1 MWGNCK
7 RKVYGHQHRAH
18 GHPFSVYSDMIDR
31 QEWSCGKHTH
41 SRQWRYRKLVDGFEG
56 KESYV
61 QNDLYLGQEWAVS
74 RKYLSF
80 PLSLHIASSLS
91 NTIVKVVCFSVLTTR
106 QQAGGYHV
114 TAFSCCI
121 RVEPLSSWFQ
131 KVRMRD
137 YIPKHMCTESSY
149 SCNCY
154 ASMDRSWLEDSG
166 YLTEIVFLWYN

>member
-7 RKVYGHQHRAH
+7 RKVYDHQHRAH

-56 KESYV
+56 KGSYV

-80 PLSLHIASSLS
+80 PLSLHIASSLL
-91 NTIVKVVCFSVLTTR
+91 NTIVKVVCFSVLTTQ
-106 QQAGGYHV
+106 QQAGGYHI

-121 RVEPLSSWFQ
+121 RVEPLQLISKSA
-131 KVRMRD
+131 
-137 YIPKHMCTESSY
+137 
-149 SCNCY
+149 Y
-154 ASMDRSWLEDSG
+154 AGLHPQTYVYG
-166 YLTEIVFLWYN
+166 KLI

>member
-18 GHPFSVYSDMIDR
+18 GRHPFSVYSDMIDR

-56 KESYV
+56 KGSYV

-91 NTIVKVVCFSVLTTR
+91 NTIVKVVCFSVLTTQ

-121 RVEPLSSWFQ
+121 RVEPLQLISKSAVPHWNRLSVIQLRFHL
-131 KVRMRD
+131 
-137 YIPKHMCTESSY
+137 YINRHHL
-149 SCNCY
+149 
-154 ASMDRSWLEDSG
+154 RSIEA
-166 YLTEIVFLWYN
+166 